1 MPLLVNIRHL
11 EHHGLELKGELT
23 AAELDID
30 SRDEMIRV
38 IQPMNYDLRVEKL
51 PGSILVQGILRIL
64 LDCRCVRCLE
74 AFGYPV
80 VLEGP
85 ICHLELQGEDK
96 VAVVN
101 DCVDLTPYLRE
112 DILLEFPR
120 HPVCKPEC
128 RGLPPKPA
136 AKAMN
141 AGTAG
146 QAGEVPSAWTEL
158 NKLKF

>member
-11 EHHGLELKGELT
+11 ETRSLDLKGELT
-23 AAELDID
+23 ATELDID
-30 SRDEMIRV
+30 SCDEMIRV
-38 IQPMNYDLRVEKL
+38 IRPLNYDLRVERL
-51 PGSILVQGILRIL
+51 PGSILVQGRLRIT

-74 AFGYPV
+74 PFGYPV
-80 VLEGP
+80 ALEGP
-85 ICHLELQGEDK
+85 ICYLELQGDDK

-136 AKAMN
+136 AK
-141 AGTAG
+141 
-146 QAGEVPSAWTEL
+146 
-158 NKLKF
+158 